1 MLQKAIVFLVL
12 IAIAPTTATLAQD
25 NGGKALRDSY
35 GTRLCS
41 WDDFVEIFSTSYFD
55 DGESPQLSEERMDAL
70 RNIYDNKINAN
81 TASREELLALP
92 FLSEQQADNIVDY
105 ARRHGPLLSPGELA
119 LIPQI
124 DFQTCFLLTAF
135 LSCEAPPGGNDGKG
149 IARLLRGKHTI
160 AANYSTPLYRAE
172 GYKTSSPLKDSQKY
186 LGDKSHTA
194 AKYAYNYNGELLC
207 GLTAEKDAGE
217 PFACRGNSLMDS
229 YSFYAFR
236 RQRSGRYSLAAGDFR
251 INLGEGLTVGN
262 MFFSGKKAMLS
273 NYYRSRNVI
282 SPHTSY
288 SERDFFRGVAGS
300 IRIGRLAATAF
311 ASYKADDA
319 ILTDSGGVSSV
330 NYGGYHRTQAEMR
343 RRGNLRDFT
352 AGADISYGTTAISA
366 GLSATATR
374 YSKPL
379 APRRAEYNRYA
390 MRGKSFHAAALHY
403 ALRLRNFSSRG
414 EGAISET
421 NALAFINTIRWRVSN
436 RLSLVSVQRSY
447 SMKYSQPYAE
457 SFRSTGRT
465 GNEQGIYAGFTARPA
480 RAITLN
486 GYADFFHCP
495 QPSYRYRAP
504 IDGHELY
511 AEAKLQRKSWFVSAD
526 WKLTKRKS
534 DNSQFTDDTVSTSR
548 QLARLRCGV
557 TMHRLSSVSFLS
569 LTTAKNGH
577 ASNHGGWAV
586 GHRATLTAGNVKAT
600 ASANYFDARKYAARI
615 FTYENSVRYF
625 YNNFVPLYGKGIR
638 AAATGSIKLWHVV
651 EIYAKYSITHYFDRR
666 STGSGAA
673 RVNSSTQSSM
683 ALCIITTI

>member
-1 MLQKAIVFLVL
+1 MLQKTAAILVF
-12 IAIAPTTATLAQD
+12 AAAAWAAASAQGS
-25 NGGKALRDSY
+25 GGKSLHDSY

-70 RNIYDNKINAN
+70 RNIYDNKINVN
-81 TASREELLALP
+81 TATREELLALP
-92 FLSEQQADNIVDY
+92 FLSEQQAGNIVDY

-124 DFQTCFLLTAF
+124 DFQTRFLLTAF
-135 LSCEAPPGGNDGKG
+135 LSCEAPPRGNDGKG

-172 GYKTSSPLKDSQKY
+172 GYKTGSQLKDSQKY
-186 LGDKSHTA
+186 LGDKSRTA
-194 AKYAYNYNGELLC
+194 AKYAYNCNGELLC

-229 YSFYAFR
+229 YSFYALR
-236 RQRSGRYSLAAGDFR
+236 KQRNGKYSLAVGDFR
-251 INLGEGLTVGN
+251 IHLGEGLTVGN
-262 MFFSGKKAMLS
+262 LFFSGKKGVLS
-273 NYYRSRNVI
+273 NYYRSRNAI

-288 SERDFFRGVAGS
+288 SERDFFRGAAGS
-300 IRIGRLAATAF
+300 VRVGRLTATAF
-311 ASYKADDA
+311 ASYKANDA
-319 ILTDSGGVSSV
+319 ILTDSGGVSSI
-330 NYGGYHRTQAEMR
+330 NSSGYHRTQAEMR
-343 RRGNLRDFT
+343 RRGNLRDLT
-352 AGADISYGTTAISA
+352 AGADISYGTTIISA

-414 EGAISET
+414 EGAVSET
-421 NALAFINTIRWRVSN
+421 NALALINTIRWRVSN

-457 SFRSTGRT
+457 SFRSSGHT
-465 GNEQGIYAGFTARPA
+465 GNEQGIYVGFAARPA
-480 RAITLN
+480 RAVTLN

-511 AEAKLQRKSWFVSAD
+511 AEAKLQRKSWYVSAD

-534 DNSQFTDDTVSTSR
+534 DNSQFTDDTISISR
-548 QLARLRCGV
+548 QLARLRCGI
-557 TMHRLSSVSFLS
+557 TLRKYSSVSFLS
-569 LTTAKNGH
+569 LTTAKNGS
-577 ASNHGGWAV
+577 ATNHGWAI
-586 GHRATLTAGNVKAT
+586 GHRATLAAKNIKAT

-638 AAATGSIKLWHVV
+638 AAATGSIKLWRTV
-651 EIYAKYSITHYFDRR
+651 EIYAKYGITHYFDRR

-673 RVNSSTQSSM
+673 TVNSRTQSSM
-683 ALCIITTI
+683 ALCMIATI